1 MHGKFKIRSLLLIAI
16 LSLILTLSAGSIL
29 SATPLLIGR
38 QSLPN
43 SFPGSAWEL
52 DANESFPGSAW
63 GRDTRG
69 SASVAVTILQTAQT
83 LNEQGRQQLEQGDA
97 EAALNTWKQA
107 EIAYEKAKD
116 ENGIIGSK
124 LNQSQALQA
133 LGRYRLAEQLL
144 TQLQTTIQTKDNS
157 ELKATIYRSLGDVLR
172 IVGDLKQ
179 SENILGES
187 LKIAQALNDDA
198 AVVATQLSL
207 GNTAFAQF
215 KRAQSVND
223 ETKAKVESQKAVNFY
238 RYVIS
243 QARLT
248 EIKLRSQLNL
258 LSLLVE
264 INQQSEA
271 EKLLPEIG
279 NAVRELSP
287 SLFAI
292 ASKINLAQTLL
303 KLNPRTEAILSL
315 LTSAM
320 QQAKALNAQR
330 LESYAIGYLG
340 QFYELNQQNTEAIKL
355 TETALKIAQYNQY
368 FDSAYQWQWQLGRLY
383 NKIGNREAAIASY
396 TTAVK
401 TLESLRTNL
410 VAINPEG
417 QFSFRDQVEPI
428 YRQLVDLLL
437 QSKPNQA
444 NIQAAI
450 EQIDALQ
457 LAEIE
462 NFLGC
467 KVPALTVNQAIDK
480 QAAIVYPIVLEKRLA
495 VIFQVAGQPLEY
507 HETLVS
513 QQTVEKTLKDL
524 RDYLSGSN
532 SKTPEVIQEAQKVYQ
547 WIVKPFEKILQQNNS
562 IKTLVFVLDG
572 TLRNIPI
579 SVLYDSEREEYLIEK
594 DYAIAVAPRLK
605 LFAPKPLEQKLKV
618 FVGGVGEPQFI
629 NNQPFEKIEYLEEE
643 LSGIGKITTIN
654 KPLLN
659 AAFTKINIQNQI
671 EQGNFSA
678 IHIKTHGVFSSDP
691 DNTFIVAYQ
700 DILKG
705 EDLANLV
712 KTGSDIELLVLSA
725 CQTAEGDNRAVLGL
739 AGIAVRAGARS
750 TLSTLWIAQD
760 RATTELMLRF
770 YEELSKPG
778 MTRANALHIA
788 QKALFARYPN
798 PYIWATYVLV
808 GNWL

>member
-1 MHGKFKIRSLLLIAI
+1 
-16 LSLILTLSAGSIL
+16 
-29 SATPLLIGR
+29 
-38 QSLPN
+38 
-43 SFPGSAWEL
+43 
-52 DANESFPGSAW
+52 
-63 GRDTRG
+63 
-69 SASVAVTILQTAQT
+69 
-83 LNEQGRQQLEQGDA
+83 
-97 EAALNTWKQA
+97 
-107 EIAYEKAKD
+107 
-116 ENGIIGSK
+116 
-124 LNQSQALQA
+124 
-133 LGRYRLAEQLL
+133 
-144 TQLQTTIQTKDNS
+144 
-157 ELKATIYRSLGDVLR
+157 LGDILR
-172 IVGDLKQ
+172 IVGDLKK

-187 LKIAQALNDDA
+187 LKIAQSLNADA
-198 AVVATQLSL
+198 AVVAAQLSL

-238 RYVIS
+238 RSVIE
-243 QARLT
+243 QAAS
-248 EIKLRSQLNL
+248 EQIKLRSQLNL

-264 INQQSEA
+264 TNQQSDA
-271 EKLLPEIG
+271 EKIWPEIE
-279 NAVRELSP
+279 NSVRKLSP
-287 SLFAI
+287 SLLAI
-292 ASKINLAQTLL
+292 ASKINLSRTLL
-303 KLNPRTEAILSL
+303 KLNPRNEAILSL

-320 QQAKALNAQR
+320 QQAKALRAQR
-330 LESYAIGYLG
+330 LESYAVGYLG
-340 QFYELNQQNTEAIKL
+340 QLYELNQQDAGAIKL
-355 TETALKIAQYNQY
+355 TETALKLAQSNQY

-383 NKIGNREAAIASY
+383 NKTGNRERAIASY
-396 TTAVK
+396 TAAVK

-437 QSKPNQA
+437 QSQPSQENL
-444 NIQAAI
+444 QAAI

-462 NFLGC
+462 NFLRC
-467 KVPALTVNQAIDK
+467 KVAAVTVNQAIDK
-480 QAAIVYPIVLEKRLA
+480 QAAIVYPIVLDKRLA
-495 VIFQVAGQPLEY
+495 VIFQLAGQPLQY

-524 RDYLSGSN
+524 RGYLSGSN
-532 SKTPEVIQEAQKVYQ
+532 SKTPDVIQEAQKVYE
-547 WIVKPFEKILQQNNS
+547 WIVKPFEPILAQSNS

-572 TLRNIPI
+572 TLRNIPM

-594 DYAIAVAPRLK
+594 DYAIAVAPRLE
-605 LFAPKPLEQKLKV
+605 LFAPKPLAQRLKV
-618 FVGGVGEPQFI
+618 FVGGVGEPQVI
-629 NNQPFEKIEYLEEE
+629 NNHPFEQIEYLEEE
-643 LSGIGKITTIN
+643 LAGIGQITTIN

-659 AAFTKINIQNQI
+659 AGFTKINIQNQI

-760 RATTELMLRF
+760 RATTELMLTF

-778 MTRANALHIA
+778 MSRANALHIA
-788 QKALFARYPN
+788 QKALFERYPN